1 MLSIPS
7 HPNVYIYIYIFIIIY
22 SENTPMATK
31 NLPWYVFFLSNH
43 LHLKSSNLLF
53 HENSLRFIVEHSWVQ
68 VAEPN
73 LSCKTTSWFSNCL
86 ETCHRSRHG
95 KTESSNIWRLEATGN
110 MPKLDA
116 FGTRLSENK
125 VTMRGNVP
133 SSMWVELDMN
143 CITTHG
149 RTRVFCKL
157 LAKIE
162 SWQFRRKPKCLYFHR
177 KKQDGPKVTS
187 C

>member
-1 MLSIPS
+1 MEGVRK
-7 HPNVYIYIYIFIIIY
+7 NWGIYIQKIHQWPQRTSHDIC
-22 SENTPMATK
+22 
-31 NLPWYVFFLSNH
+31 LFLSNH

-133 SSMWVELDMN
+133 SSMWWSWTWIVLQLMDEL
-143 CITTHG
+143 
-149 RTRVFCKL
+149 VFFASYWPRSNL
-157 LAKIE
+157 RNFAASQSVSI
-162 SWQFRRKPKCLYFHR
+162 SIG